1 MPRNHFREVCSPCV
15 PAMADA
21 SFIAR
26 RGRPCHQQQHEGDDQ
41 QDNGDSYEHGESTWS
56 WYYRRLLE
64 I

>member
-1 MPRNHFREVCSPCV
+1 LCSGDG
-15 PAMADA
+15 DA
-21 SFIAR
+21 SLIAR